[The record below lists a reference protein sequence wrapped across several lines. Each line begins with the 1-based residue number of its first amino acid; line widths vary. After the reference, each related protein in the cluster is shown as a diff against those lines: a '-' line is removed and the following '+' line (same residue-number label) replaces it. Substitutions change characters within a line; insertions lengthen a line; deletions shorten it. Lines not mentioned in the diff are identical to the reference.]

1 MIRGMGREPNM
12 CGLVRDRV
20 RKASA
25 AAGAFVVVCA
35 GAHPAVGAT
44 GLAYL
49 EMGAGA
55 RALAMG
61 NAVVSSV
68 EGPAATYW
76 NPAGISFGEGTRA
89 EIMHTESFQSVRS
102 EFAALTHRFG
112 RHGVGAA
119 FHGTWTDNL
128 RGYDETGEFQGHFG
142 YSGIAVSGSYALAV
156 SDRISAGLGVELLR
170 EQIDVESTGGA
181 ALNAG
186 VQLREVLPRTDFGAA
201 LLHVGGSMQ
210 YLDEEF
216 DLPMTVQAGLTHTL
230 PISALNGAFRVAAEV
245 RSVRDDDTQV
255 LVGTE
260 YAYQDLTRLQVGYQ
274 SAHDTQD
281 ISFGVGMGKDG
292 IRGQYAF
299 APFGENLGDQH
310 RFSVEFGW

>member
-1 MIRGMGREPNM
+1 M
-12 CGLVRDRV
+12 RDRDDV
-20 RKASA
+20 ASRVMRASA
-25 AAGAFVVVCA
+25 WAGALIFVCA
-35 GAHPAVGAT
+35 GARPVGAT
-44 GLAYL
+44 TGLSYL
-49 EMGAGA
+49 EIGAGA
-55 RALAMG
+55 RAIAMG

-68 EGPAATYW
+68 DGPAATYW
-76 NPAGISFGEGTRA
+76 NPAGVGFGDGTRA
-89 EIMHTESFQSVRS
+89 EIMHTESFQSVRY

-128 RGYDETGEFQGHFG
+128 PGYDETGEFQGHFG
-142 YSGIAVSGSYALAV
+142 YSGIAVSGSYAFSV
-156 SDRISAGLGVELLR
+156 SEKMSAGVGVELVR
-170 EQIDVESTGGA
+170 EQIDIESAGGA
-181 ALNAG
+181 AWNAG
-186 VQLREVLPRTDFGAA
+186 VQLREVLPRTDVGVS
-201 LLHVGGSMQ
+201 LLHLGGSMK

-216 DLPMTVQAGLTHTL
+216 DLPLTVQGGLTHTV
-230 PISALNGAFRVAAEV
+230 PISTLDGALRLAAEV
-245 RSVRDDDTQV
+245 RSVRDDDPQL

-274 SAHDTQD
+274 TAHDTQD
-281 ISFGVGMGKDG
+281 VSFGVGIGKGG